1 MKARII
7 LNQADFSANNIGK
20 YTELSDY
27 TKKVLAKQTQYTEDS
42 NEANSLNTFLNELI
56 SRGFLGG
63 SEPILNYLVIPAL
76 AGNAEQLLFNIAE
89 LDVDGYPVDKRN
101 DSEKSAV
108 YKVHT
113 PLYSGDKIV
122 GLQVAP
128 TSELTSTQFWQQ
140 QSQQINGLLEKNSAY
155 PSMSLC
161 LVCPSISTRDADA
174 LVQFGAGYTLNL
186 FNNYYGLYSL
196 NTDVRY
202 LKRTISDLQAG
213 FIGIEYKNDYT
224 LSSMFTGVEGELE
237 TLNPNL
243 MKTSASDEY
252 NYLRLGIYAYDGTRQ
267 FKANAIALGKE
278 MTVEQM
284 GVFRTLI
291 NNLLADLNL

>member
-20 YTELSDY
+20 YAELSDY

-128 TSELTSTQFWQQ
+128 TSELTTTQFLQQ
-140 QSQQINGLLEKNSAY
+140 QSQQINGLLEKSSAY

-161 LVCPSISTRDADA
+161 LVCPSISVIDADL

-213 FIGIEYKNDYT
+213 FIGVGYKNDYT

-243 MKTSASDEY
+243 MKTSSSGEY
-252 NYLRLGIYAYDGTRQ
+252 NYLRLGKYVYDGTRQ
-267 FKANAIALGKE
+267 FKANAIALGKG

>member
-89 LDVDGYPVDKRN
+89 LDIDGYPVDKRN
-101 DSEKSAV
+101 DSEKLAV

-113 PLYSGDKIV
+113 PLYSGGKIV

-128 TSELTSTQFWQQ
+128 TSELTSTQFSQQ
-140 QSQQINGLLEKNSAY
+140 QFQQINGLLEKSSAY

-161 LVCPSISTRDADA
+161 LVCPSISVRDADQ

-186 FNNYYGLYSL
+186 RNNYYGLYSL

-213 FIGIEYKNDYT
+213 FIGIGYKNDYT

-243 MKTSASDEY
+243 MKTSSSDEY

>member
-20 YTELSDY
+20 YAELSDY

-128 TSELTSTQFWQQ
+128 TSELTSTQFMQQ
-140 QSQQINGLLEKNSAY
+140 QSQQINGLLEKNAAY

-161 LVCPSISTRDADA
+161 LVCPSISVIDADL

-213 FIGIEYKNDYT
+213 FIGVGYKNDYT

-243 MKTSASDEY
+243 MKTSSSGEY
-252 NYLRLGIYAYDGTRQ
+252 NYLRLGKYVYDGSRQ
-267 FKANAIALGKE
+267 FKANAIALGKG

>member
-20 YTELSDY
+20 YVELSDY

-128 TSELTSTQFWQQ
+128 TSELTSTQFMQQ
-140 QSQQINGLLEKNSAY
+140 QSQQINGLLEKSSAY

-161 LVCPSISTRDADA
+161 LVCPSISVIDADL

-213 FIGIEYKNDYT
+213 FIGVGYKNDYT

-243 MKTSASDEY
+243 MKTSSSGEY
-252 NYLRLGIYAYDGTRQ
+252 NYLRLGKYVYDGARQ
-267 FKANAIALGKE
+267 FKANAIALGKG

-291 NNLLADLNL
+291 NNLLANLNL

>member
-89 LDVDGYPVDKRN
+89 LDIDGYPVDKRN

-113 PLYSGDKIV
+113 PLYSGGKIV

-128 TSELTSTQFWQQ
+128 TSELTSTQFLQQ
-140 QSQQINGLLEKNSAY
+140 QPQQINGLLEKSSAY

-161 LVCPSISTRDADA
+161 LVCPSISARDADM

-196 NTDVRY
+196 NTGVRY
-202 LKRTISDLQAG
+202 LKRTISGLQAG
-213 FIGIEYKNDYT
+213 FIGIGYKNDYT

-252 NYLRLGIYAYDGTRQ
+252 NYLRLGVYAYDRTRH

>member
-128 TSELTSTQFWQQ
+128 TSELTSTQFLQQ
-140 QSQQINGLLEKNSAY
+140 QPQQINRLLEKSSAY

-161 LVCPSISTRDADA
+161 LVCPSISARDADM

-196 NTDVRY
+196 NTNVRY

-213 FIGIEYKNDYT
+213 FIGIGYKNDCT

-278 MTVEQM
+278 MTIEQM

-291 NNLLADLNL
+291 NNLLTDLNL

>member
-128 TSELTSTQFWQQ
+128 TSELTSTQFLQQ
-140 QSQQINGLLEKNSAY
+140 QPQQINRLLEKSSAY

-161 LVCPSISTRDADA
+161 LVCPSISARDADM

-196 NTDVRY
+196 NTNVRY

-213 FIGIEYKNDYT
+213 FIGIGYKNDYT

-278 MTVEQM
+278 MTIEQM

-291 NNLLADLNL
+291 NNLLTDLNL

>member
-20 YTELSDY
+20 YAELSDY

-128 TSELTSTQFWQQ
+128 TSELTSTQFMQQ
-140 QSQQINGLLEKNSAY
+140 QSQQINGLLEKSSAY

-161 LVCPSISTRDADA
+161 LVCPAISVIDADL

-202 LKRTISDLQAG
+202 LKRTISDLHAG
-213 FIGIEYKNDYT
+213 FIGVGYKNDYT

-243 MKTSASDEY
+243 MKTSSSGEY
-252 NYLRLGIYAYDGTRQ
+252 NYLRLGKYVYDGARQ
-267 FKANAIALGKE
+267 FKANAIALGKG
-278 MTVEQM
+278 MTVDQM

-291 NNLLADLNL
+291 NNFLADLNL

>member
-7 LNQADFSANNIGK
+7 LNQADFSVNNIGK

-63 SEPILNYLVIPAL
+63 SKPILNYLVIPAL

-128 TSELTSTQFWQQ
+128 TSELTSTQFMQQ
-140 QSQQINGLLEKNSAY
+140 QSQQINGLLEKSAAY

-161 LVCPSISTRDADA
+161 LVCPSISVIDADL

-213 FIGIEYKNDYT
+213 FIGVGYKNDYT

-243 MKTSASDEY
+243 MKTSSSGEY
-252 NYLRLGIYAYDGTRQ
+252 NYLRLGKYVFDGARQ
-267 FKANAIALGKE
+267 FKANAIALGKG